1 SDGSRAGGVAEAS
14 TRESRARLCAR
25 GNLGDSP
32 VLARSDSTGRA
43 RKIASKP
50 ARANRPTTATHRIS
64 LSARPLGM
72 YYYSDDSHGAA
83 SLHAHLSRI
92 TLLAP
97 QCFWIDGEGTVRGS
111 IPVPVL
117 DAARR
122 Q

>member
-1 SDGSRAGGVAEAS
+1 MFFGRNKSCRGPKYSCLLGVVVLAFTTKMYSSDGSRAVGVAEAS

-83 SLHAHLSRI
+83 SLH
-92 TLLAP
+92 
-97 QCFWIDGEGTVRGS
+97 
-111 IPVPVL
+111 
-117 DAARR
+117 
-122 Q
+122 